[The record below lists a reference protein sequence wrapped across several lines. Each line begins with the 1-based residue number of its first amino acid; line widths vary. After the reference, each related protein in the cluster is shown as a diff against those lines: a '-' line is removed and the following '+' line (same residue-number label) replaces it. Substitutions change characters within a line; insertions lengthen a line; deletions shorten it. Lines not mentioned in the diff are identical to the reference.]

1 MSWAESALSISLPRE
16 NSVGDVLVDCISRMA
31 AGDRGALSP
40 LYDATID
47 RLHTLALRVLGNRYD
62 AEEVVC
68 DCYRQAWEQAH
79 RYDPA
84 RGSVMAWL
92 SVIAHSRAHDL
103 RRRRAIQSNFECPQS
118 QETAIDHADP
128 DALPIIDILDAMS
141 QGGAVRRALSEL
153 SSDQRR
159 LIQLAFVEDL
169 SHAEIAERMRLPLGT
184 VKSNIRRGLLRLR
197 ERLGDRV

>member
-1 MSWAESALSISLPRE
+1 MSWAESALSISVSRE
-16 NSVGDVLVDCISRMA
+16 SSVYDALVDCISRMA

-47 RLHTLALRVLGNRYD
+47 RVHTLVLRVLGNRSD

-79 RYDPA
+79 RYDPT

-92 SVIAHSRAHDL
+92 SVIAHSRAQDL
-103 RRRRAIQSNFECPQS
+103 RRRRAIQSNFECPHS
-118 QETAIDHADP
+118 QETIIDQADS
-128 DALPIIDILDAMS
+128 DALPIVDLLDAMS

-153 SSDQRR
+153 SLDQRR

-169 SHAEIAERMRLPLGT
+169 SHAEIAERTCLPLGT
-184 VKSNIRRGLLRLR
+184 VKSSIRRGLLRLR
-197 ERLGDRV
+197 ECLGDRV

>member
-1 MSWAESALSISLPRE
+1 MSWAESALSISLPSD
-16 NSVGDVLVDCISRMA
+16 NAVYDTLVDCIRRMA
-31 AGDRGALSP
+31 AGDRSALSP

-47 RLHTLALRVLGNRYD
+47 RVHALVLRVLGNRSD
-62 AEEVVC
+62 AEEAVC
-68 DCYRQAWEQAH
+68 DSYRQAWEQAH

-92 SVIAHSRAHDL
+92 SVIAHSRAQDL

-118 QETAIDHADP
+118 QEATIDHADP
-128 DALPIIDILDAMS
+128 DALPIVDMLDSMS

-153 SSDQRR
+153 SSEQRR

-169 SHAEIAERMRLPLGT
+169 SHAEIAERTCLPLGT

-197 ERLGDRV
+197 ERLGDWV

>member
-1 MSWAESALSISLPRE
+1 MSWAESALSISMSRE
-16 NSVGDVLVDCISRMA
+16 NSVYDVLVDCIRRMA

-47 RLHTLALRVLGNRYD
+47 RVHTLVLRVLGNRSD

-92 SVIAHSRAHDL
+92 SVIAHSRAQDL
-103 RRRRAIQSNFECPQS
+103 RRHRAIQSNFECPQS
-118 QETAIDHADP
+118 QEIELDHADP
-128 DALPIIDILDAMS
+128 NGLPIVDILDAMA

-153 SSDQRR
+153 SADQRR

-169 SHAEIAERMRLPLGT
+169 SHAEIAERTCLPLGT
-184 VKSNIRRGLLRLR
+184 VKSNIRRGLMRLR
-197 ERLGDRV
+197 QRLGDRV